1 MSKMNGFKK
10 ALLITAAVASMSVSM
25 AACAGGGGLSGTYST
40 DLAGGIL
47 GENSFTFS
55 GGNKVK
61 MSAFGIDAD
70 GTYEIKDGNIIINY
84 SLFGQE
90 YNWKQSFSQD
100 GNKIYIGGEELTK
113 K

>member
-1 MSKMNGFKK
+1 M
-10 ALLITAAVASMSVSM
+10 
-25 AACAGGGGLSGTYST
+25 
-40 DLAGGIL
+40 
-47 GENSFTFS
+47 
-55 GGNKVK
+55 K